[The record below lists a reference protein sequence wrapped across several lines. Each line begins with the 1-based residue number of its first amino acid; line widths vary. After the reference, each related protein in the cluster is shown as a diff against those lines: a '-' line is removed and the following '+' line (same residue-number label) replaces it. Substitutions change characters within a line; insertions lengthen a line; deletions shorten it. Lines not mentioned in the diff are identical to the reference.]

1 MFNNNYICAL
11 DIGSSKIAACVA
23 RIKRGRINNI
33 FFDSLP
39 AKGIKE
45 GIIVDSID
53 LVSSVT
59 KLLKNLKNKSGIN
72 IKFVYTNISGKNIIT
87 KHSHATVPLAERGNK
102 IITVLDLEKVNE
114 QARILGSNL
123 EEEIIHRIPF
133 GYTID
138 TNSNILNPLG
148 LYSHKLGVDLYL
160 ICAKLSSVQS
170 LNRVINQSGYEIKGL
185 FFSGLATSKAVFT
198 PLETI
203 GRRKENKVSLTGF
216 NKELKE
222 GFNLICDI
230 GCDITELLVF
240 KDGLLCDIEILPFGG
255 NDLTLQI
262 QNALQVP
269 FDLAED
275 IKRSYGII
283 GDPMEIEEDREI
295 LVKKDNIYKNIKQRF
310 VAEVI
315 NSKAKSICSIIKDT
329 IEKKVQR
336 YKVNNFIVAGRS
348 ILLEGFIET
357 LESLLQVPVKLG
369 RIMNPE
375 ILSLTKEDSTVSGHK
390 YLTYLTAL
398 GMICEVQEESTQGTL
413 PTHKPAKNFILK
425 TINRFKEVYQE
436 YF

>member
-1 MFNNNYICAL
+1 MFNNDYICAL

-23 RIKRGRINNI
+23 RVKRGRINNI

-45 GIIVDSID
+45 GIIVDSMD

-102 IITVLDLEKVNE
+102 IISVLDLEKVNE

-148 LYSHKLGVDLYL
+148 LYSHKLQLDLYL

-170 LNRVINQSGYEIKGL
+170 LSRVINQSGYELKGL
-185 FFSGLATSKAVFT
+185 LFSGLATGKAV
-198 PLETI
+198 
-203 GRRKENKVSLTGF
+203 F

-222 GFNLICDI
+222 GFNLVCDI

-295 LVKKDNIYKNIKQRF
+295 LVKKDSIYKNIKQRF

-336 YKVNNFIVAGRS
+336 YEVNKFIVVGRS

-357 LESLLQVPVKLG
+357 LESLLEIPVKLG

-398 GMICEVQEESTQGTL
+398 GMICEVQEESTKGTL
-413 PTHKPAKNFILK
+413 PTHQPAKNLILK